1 MQGRGQGAGESDP
14 QGDPALPLRDQPAI
28 AMVMIDGDDAA
39 PLDVGGIANVLTEQR
54 WICRRSPVRPVPGV
68 IEPTCRLLLCDTT
81 FAERQ
86 AQRVPDKARL
96 WLGTRMHADDPLSP
110 EGASALLCLMM
121 SIDSRHEE
129 EFNAWY
135 DTEHIV
141 RLRTVPGV
149 ITGRRF
155 RAFSGSPMY
164 LAVYHLTSLEVPKLP
179 EWRTAAAT
187 PWTARMLKLRYA
199 HERFL
204 FTPDTTGAER

>member
-1 MQGRGQGAGESDP
+1 MSTENNSASS
-14 QGDPALPLRDQPAI
+14 LHHQPAI
-28 AMVMIDGDDAA
+28 AMAMMDGDDAT
-39 PLDVGGIANVLTEQR
+39 PVDVGGIANVLTAQR
-54 WICRRSPVRPVPGV
+54 WIGRRTPVRPVPGV
-68 IEPTCRLLLCDTT
+68 TEPTCRLLLCDTT
-81 FAERQ
+81 FAERDV
-86 AQRVPDKARL
+86 QRVPENTRL
-96 WLGTRMHADDPLSP
+96 WLGTRILADDPLSP

-149 ITGRRF
+149 ITARRF

-164 LAVYHLTSLEVPKLP
+164 LAVYHLASLEVPKLP

-187 PWTARMLKLRYA
+187 PWTARMLTLRYA

-204 FTPDTTGAER
+204 FTPDAAGSQH